1 MEGIMRRQTTA
12 EESRRDGA
20 RGETPYRAPLTGR
33 VARYAATN
41 PKRVI
46 AGWGV
51 LLAAT
56 VGVIMLLLGSGLTT
70 DVKYRASTPDSVA
83 GVRLLEDKMTG
94 PTKATEIIIVRSD
107 SSKVTDPAFKTYV
120 GDLAARIRGLGRSTV
135 SSTATYYQTKDA
147 TQVSKD
153 KHATLIL
160 VTLADEPGKAADYV
174 DKLHTLLVNSQSGGF
189 TTQQTGDASMGEAAM
204 KLSASDLGRA
214 EIFGMPAAMFILLI
228 VFGAVVAAGM
238 PLLLAGIAIMLAF
251 GLTALVG
258 TGYQVSVFAI
268 NVITMMGLAVGIDY
282 TLFIISRLREER
294 ARGLSK
300 IDAIVTTYSTA
311 GRAIMFSGLTVMIAM
326 LGMTVAP
333 VDITISLGLGAIL
346 VVMSTL
352 VAALV
357 LLPAVLSLLG
367 DRVNSLRIP
376 GLARLH
382 RRSDAR
388 GRFWEKL
395 AHSIMRRPLPYL
407 LIAAVV
413 LIACATPTLLMKT
426 GNLQAGAGTYPD
438 RLYPKQGWNA
448 LDRQFSLGKAAPVQ
462 IVVDGQASSAAVQGT
477 VKRLQASLAA
487 DGHFGPAQVS
497 VGKAGDLTLINTGLT
512 GDPAGD
518 AAQAVVK
525 HLRDDLIPA
534 AVGSTDTKVYVTGTT
549 GFVVDY
555 LAFFNVWLPIAIVL
569 VLALSFVLMLL
580 AFRSIVIAAKTI
592 LLNLLSV
599 GAAYGLMVLVFQK
612 GVGAHLLGF
621 NQVDRIEAWVP
632 LVLFSMLF
640 GLSMDYQVFL
650 LSRIKERYDQT
661 GDTREAVAHGI
672 GRTAGI
678 ITGAAAIMVV
688 VFAGVASGELVMFQQ
703 MGFGLAVAI
712 FIDATI
718 VRTILVPAAMEL
730 LGDWNWYLPRWLE
743 WLPRVEIDG
752 AAEAYEP
759 EPQAQSELAP
769 LPGVPAPEAT
779 PQATPAGGYVPA
791 GAPSPGR

>member
-1 MEGIMRRQTTA
+1 MKRQTTSG
-12 EESRRDGA
+12 EDRRGGA
-20 RGETPYRAPLTGR
+20 RGTKPERVPLTGR
-33 VARYAATN
+33 IARYAATK

-46 AGWGV
+46 AAWGV
-51 LLAAT
+51 LLTAT

-70 DVKYRASTPDSVA
+70 DVQYRASTPDSVA
-83 GVRLLEDKMTG
+83 GIRLIEDRMTG
-94 PTKATEIIIVRSD
+94 PTKATEIVIVRSETL
-107 SSKVTDPAFKTYV
+107 KVTDAGFKAHV
-120 GDLAARIRGLGRSTV
+120 GDLVTRIQGLGPKMV
-135 SSTATYYQTKDA
+135 ASTATYYQTKDR
-147 TQVSKD
+147 TQLSKD
-153 KHATLIL
+153 GHATLIA
-160 VTLADEPGKAADYV
+160 VTLADEPGTAADYV
-174 DKLHTLLVNSQSGGF
+174 NKLHDLLVNSQSGGF
-189 TTQQTGDASMGEAAM
+189 TIQQTGDASMGAAAM

-238 PLLLAGIAIMLAF
+238 PLLLAGIAILLAF

-258 TGYQVSVFAI
+258 VGYNVSVFAI

-300 IDAIVTTYSTA
+300 IDAIANTYSTA

-333 VDITISLGLGAIL
+333 VDTTISLGLGAIL
-346 VVMSTL
+346 VVLSTL

-357 LLPAVLSLLG
+357 LLPAVLSLL
-367 DRVNSLRIP
+367 DHRVDSLRIP
-376 GLARLH
+376 GLARVH
-382 RRSDAR
+382 RRSEAR

-407 LIAAVV
+407 LVATLL

-462 IVVDGQASSAAVQGT
+462 IVVDGQASPTPVQDA

-487 DGHFGPAQVS
+487 DGRFSPSQVS
-497 VGKAGDLTLINTGLT
+497 VNKAGDLTLISTGLA

-518 AAQAVVK
+518 GAQAVVK
-525 HLRDDLIPA
+525 HIRTDLVPA
-534 AVGSTDTKVYVTGTT
+534 AFAGTQAKVYVTGTT

-555 LAFFNVWLPIAIVL
+555 LSFFNVWLPVAIVL
-569 VLALSFVLMLL
+569 VLALSFILMLL

-592 LLNLLSV
+592 ILNLLSV

-712 FIDATI
+712 FLDATI

-730 LGDWNWYLPRWLE
+730 LGDWNWYLPRWLA

-752 AAEAYEP
+752 AGSGFAP
-759 EPQAQSELAP
+759 EPQAQGAAP
-769 LPGVPAPEAT
+769 VPTPSLPAPQT
-779 PQATPAGGYVPA
+779 TPAGRYIPA
-791 GAPSPGR
+791 GAPASGR